1 MRRLLPLFAAVAALS
16 VSMAAPIA
24 VHAAPAKIRVL
35 YLDQS
40 VGFVHKP
47 VTRPANS
54 NGPTQSE
61 IALAEIGAR
70 TGAFTVESTQDA
82 RVITPEKLKEV
93 DVLIFYTTGELPIS
107 AENWAAVQR
116 WVESGKGG
124 FVGLHSATDTH
135 WDYSGPGQTYTAF
148 INGKFA
154 GHPWTQGTPITVQAL
169 GQKAGSGK
177 DPVNTAWPDRFP
189 YAEEIYQYSDY
200 DPTKVRALQAL
211 DFTDMALKRP
221 WFVPVTWTR
230 QIGQGRL
237 FHTSLGHTPSTWNDP
252 LYRAQILDAVRWTA
266 HRKPGA
272 AKPNPDEQALW
283 ALRSLLAYDG
293 RPKAEIEARLTRLA
307 KADPAWLRDAAA
319 RTAAL
324 RPLWPAKPD
333 SDKAPFDAAYKAVL
347 DEVVAKS
354 GG

>member
-1 MRRLLPLFAAVAALS
+1 MTRLTTVLAAL
-16 VSMAAPIA
+16 AAFA
-24 VHAAPAKIRVL
+24 LTAATADAAPAKIRVL

-40 VGFVHKP
+40 VGFRHKP

-54 NGPTQSE
+54 NGPTPSE
-61 IALAEIGAR
+61 VALAEIGAKS
-70 TGAFTVESTQDA
+70 GFSVESTQDA
-82 RVITPEKLKEV
+82 RIITLEKLKTI
-93 DVLIFYTTGELPIS
+93 DVLVFYTTGELPIS
-107 AENWAAVQR
+107 AENWAAVQT

-135 WDYSGPGQTYTAF
+135 WDYTGPGQTYTAF

-169 GQKAGSGK
+169 GGAS
-177 DPVNTAWPDRFP
+177 PVNDAWPARFA

-200 DPTKVRALQAL
+200 DPAKVRALQAL

-230 QIGQGRL
+230 EIGRGRL
-237 FHTSLGHTPSTWNDP
+237 FQTNLGHTPSTWSDP
-252 LYRAQILDAVRWTA
+252 RYRAQIVDAIRWAA
-266 HRKPGA
+266 HREPGS

-283 ALRSLLAYDG
+283 ALRSLLAYDN
-293 RPKAEIEARLTRLA
+293 RPKAEIEARVAKLA

-324 RPLWPAKPD
+324 RPLWPTKPED
-333 SDKAPFDAAYKAVL
+333 DRTTFDAAYKAVL
-347 DEVVAKS
+347 DEVVARS

>member
-1 MRRLLPLFAAVAALS
+1 MARLLTLIAAVAALS
-16 VSMAAPIA
+16 TPLA
-24 VHAAPAKIRVL
+24 VQAAPAKIRVL

-40 VGFVHKP
+40 VGFRHQS
-47 VTRPANS
+47 VTRPKNS

-61 IALAEIGAR
+61 VALAEIAAK

-82 RVITPEKLKEV
+82 RIITPEKLKEI

-107 AENWAAVQR
+107 AENWAAVQN
-116 WVESGKGG
+116 WVRTGKGG

-135 WDYSGPGQTYTAF
+135 WDYTGPGETYTAF

-154 GHPWTQGTPITVQAL
+154 GHPWTMGTPITVQAL
-169 GQKAGSGK
+169 GQTKGGGK
-177 DPVNTAWPDRFP
+177 DPVNTAWPARFA

-211 DFTDMALKRP
+211 DFTETALKRP

-237 FHTSLGHTPSTWNDP
+237 FQTSLGHTPSTWNDSR
-252 LYRAQILDAVRWTA
+252 YRAQIVEAIRWTA
-266 HRKPGA
+266 HRAPGT
-272 AKPNPDEQALW
+272 AKPNADEQALW
-283 ALRSLLAYDG
+283 AMRSLLAYDG
-293 RPKAEIEARLTRLA
+293 RDKTEIEARLAKLA
-307 KADPAWLRDAAA
+307 KADPAWLREAAA

-333 SDKAPFDAAYKAVL
+333 SDRTKFDAAYKVVL
-347 DEVVAKS
+347 ADVLAKS

>member
-1 MRRLLPLFAAVAALS
+1 MTRLLTVLAAAAALAS
-16 VSMAAPIA
+16 PLAA
-24 VHAAPAKIRVL
+24 HAAPAKIRVL

-40 VGFVHKP
+40 MGFMHKP
-47 VTRPANS
+47 VTRPKNS
-54 NGPTQSE
+54 NGPTPSE
-61 IALAEIGAR
+61 IALAEIGAKS
-70 TGAFTVESTQDA
+70 GAFTVESTQDA
-82 RVITPEKLKEV
+82 RAITADKLKDV
-93 DVLIFYTTGELPIS
+93 DVLAFYTTGELPIS
-107 AENWAAVQR
+107 AENWAAIQA
-116 WVESGKGG
+116 WVASGKGG
-124 FVGLHSATDTH
+124 FIGLHSSTDTH
-135 WDYSGPGQTYTAF
+135 WDYAGPGQTYTAF

-169 GQKAGSGK
+169 GGK
-177 DPVNTAWPDRFP
+177 DLVNTAWPARFA

-230 QIGQGRL
+230 EIGAGRL
-237 FHTSLGHTPSTWNDP
+237 FQTSLGHTPSTWGDP
-252 LYRAQILDAVRWTA
+252 RYRAQLVDAIRWTA
-266 HRKPGA
+266 HRASGS
-272 AKPNPDEQALW
+272 AKPNADEQAVW

-293 RPKAEIEARLTRLA
+293 RPKAEVEGRAAKLA
-307 KADPAWLRDAAA
+307 KADPSWLRDAAA

-333 SDKAPFDAAYKAVL
+333 SDRTKFDEAYKAVL
-347 DEVVAKS
+347 ADVVAKS

>member
-1 MRRLLPLFAAVAALS
+1 MTRLLTVLAALAAFAAPVA
-16 VSMAAPIA
+16 VQAAPP
-24 VHAAPAKIRVL
+24 VSKMAKIRVL

-40 VGFVHKP
+40 VGFRHKP

-61 IALAEIGAR
+61 IALAEIGAQ
-70 TGAFTVESTQDA
+70 TGAFSVESTQDA
-82 RVITPEKLKEV
+82 RIITPEKLNDV

-107 AENWAAVQR
+107 AENWAAVQA
-116 WVESGKGG
+116 WVKSGKGG

-135 WDYSGPGQTYTAF
+135 WDYQGPGETYTAF

-169 GQKAGSGK
+169 AGK
-177 DPVNTAWPDRFP
+177 DPVNTVWPSRFP

-230 QIGQGRL
+230 EIGKGRL
-237 FHTSLGHTPSTWNDP
+237 FQTSLGHTPSTWNDP
-252 LYRAQILDAVRWTA
+252 LYRGQILEAVRWTA

-272 AKPNPDEQALW
+272 AKPNTDEQALW
-283 ALRSLLAYDG
+283 ALRSLLAYDD
-293 RPKAEIEARLTRLA
+293 RPKAEVETRVAKLA
-307 KADPAWLRDAAA
+307 KADTAWLRDAAV

-333 SDKAPFDAAYKAVL
+333 SDRAKFDAAYKAVL
-347 DEVVAKS
+347 TDVVAKS

>member
-1 MRRLLPLFAAVAALS
+1 MRRLLTLFAAVAAL
-16 VSMAAPIA
+16 AAPA
-24 VHAAPAKIRVL
+24 AQAAPAKIRVL

-40 VGFVHKP
+40 VGWRHAP
-47 VTRPANS
+47 VTRPRNS
-54 NGPTQSE
+54 NGPTPSE
-61 IALAEIGAR
+61 IALAEIGAQ
-70 TGAFTVESTQDA
+70 TGAFSVESTQDA
-82 RVITPEKLKEV
+82 RTITPEKLKQT

-107 AENWAAVQR
+107 ADNWAAIQA

-135 WDYSGPGQTYTAF
+135 WDYAGPGQTYTAF

-154 GHPWTQGTPITVQAL
+154 GHPWTQGTPIVVQAL
-169 GQKAGSGK
+169 GQKAGGGQ
-177 DPVNTAWPDRFP
+177 DPVNTAWPARFP

-200 DPTKVRALQAL
+200 DPGKARVLQAL

-237 FHTSLGHTPSTWNDP
+237 FQTSLGHTPSTWNDP
-252 LYRAQILDAVRWTA
+252 LYRAQIVEAVRWAA

-283 ALRSLLAYDG
+283 AMRSLLAYDG
-293 RPKAEIEARLTRLA
+293 RSKAEIETRLA
-307 KADPAWLRDAAA
+307 KLATVDKAWLRAAAA

-324 RPLWPAKPD
+324 RPLWPEKPD
-333 SDKAPFDAAYKAVL
+333 SDKAPFEAAYRAVL
-347 DEVVAKS
+347 QDVVARS
-354 GG
+354 D